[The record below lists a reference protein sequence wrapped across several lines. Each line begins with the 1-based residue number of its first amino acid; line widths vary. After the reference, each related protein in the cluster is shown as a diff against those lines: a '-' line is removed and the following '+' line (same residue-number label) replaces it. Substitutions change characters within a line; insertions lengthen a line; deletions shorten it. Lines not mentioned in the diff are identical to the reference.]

1 MPTGTWSTD
10 HIGPLTRTVADAAL
24 MLSILQGFDPKD
36 PDSSDH
42 VAPPFA
48 ALESLQGVTVGVP
61 EGYFWENLDPEVE
74 RICRGSLRLMQEFG
88 ARIIPVK
95 LDTVEPLAIARPAL
109 MCEAF
114 VYHEPHLRDHADDYG
129 EDLRYRLLAGQY
141 VLAVDYLR
149 ALRARRLFV
158 DELSRVLDVV
168 DVLATP
174 TLPVPAPLIG
184 ATTIELG
191 GRSVP
196 LSGPVG
202 SAMSVNTHPAN
213 QAGVPAISLPTGC
226 TPDGLP
232 IGFQLMAA
240 AFQDWKLLSIAAF
253 LESVTRFNTM
263 PPILRTAGVLT

>member
-1 MPTGTWSTD
+1 
-10 HIGPLTRTVADAAL
+10 
-24 MLSILQGFDPKD
+24 MLSVIQGFDPKD
-36 PDSSDH
+36 PESSDR

-48 ALESLQGVTVGVP
+48 ALESLQGITVGVP
-61 EGYFWENLDPEVE
+61 EGYFWANIDPEVE

-88 ARIIPVK
+88 ARLIPVQ
-95 LDTVEPLAIARPAL
+95 LDTVEPLALARPAL

-114 VYHEPHLRDHADDYG
+114 VYHEPYLRDRAEDYS
-129 EDLRYRLLAGQY
+129 EDLRNRLLAGQQ

-149 ALRARRLFV
+149 AMRARRLFV
-158 DELSRVLDVV
+158 DELSQVLDVV

-174 TLPVPAPLIG
+174 TLPVAAPRIG

-202 SAMSVNTHPAN
+202 SAMSQNTHPAN
-213 QAGVPAISLPTGC
+213 QSGVPAITLPTGC

-253 LESVTRFNTM
+253 VESVTRFNTT
-263 PPILRTAGVLT
+263 PPILRTAGVLS